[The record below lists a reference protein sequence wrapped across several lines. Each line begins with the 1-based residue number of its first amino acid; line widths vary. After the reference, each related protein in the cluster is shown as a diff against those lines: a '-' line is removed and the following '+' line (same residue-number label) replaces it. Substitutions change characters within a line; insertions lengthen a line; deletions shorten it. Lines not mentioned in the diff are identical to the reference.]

1 MIQNEIDQF
10 RQRFFDKVIED
21 EQKKIQEEK
30 KKQAACFHLFKK
42 MGPYPVENGAAYS
55 VLATEGQ
62 MNPKGYQ
69 ERTCSKCAL
78 TDIKHVK
85 VWEGTKGCTI
95 S

>member
-10 RQRFFDKVIED
+10 RQRFFDTVIEA

-30 KKQAACFHLFKK
+30 KKQAACFHLFNK
-42 MGPYPVENGAAYS
+42 
-55 VLATEGQ
+55 LGQ

-69 ERTCSKCAL
+69 ERTCSKCGL

-85 VWEGTKGCTI
+85 VWEGTKGCMI

>member
-10 RQRFFDKVIED
+10 RQRFFDTVIEA

-30 KKQAACFHLFKK
+30 KKQAACFHLFNKI
-42 MGPYPVENGAAYS
+42 
-55 VLATEGQ
+55 GQ
-62 MNPKGYQ
+62 MNAKGYQ
-69 ERTCSKCAL
+69 ERMCSKCGL

-85 VWEGTKGCTI
+85 VWEGTKGCMI